1 MATRVT
7 RRRNPAERALE
18 VREAAKT
25 IALTRGL
32 AAISLRSLATHCGV
46 TAPLI
51 AHYEPNMDALV
62 ANTFFAIAE
71 QEIAEVALH
80 ATAPTSPVDQF
91 RALLDAL
98 ADQSRDN
105 VGVVWSDAWSLGRKN
120 VPLAEAARQ
129 SMDSWHALATSIIR
143 AGQAIGQFTDV
154 NPERA
159 VLVLFALVD
168 AAAAYQLVD
177 YRTRQERE
185 ALVRET
191 LEDIL
196 KVSLAAADESTRRS
210 GAASAVSRQPGK

>member
-1 MATRVT
+1 MGASAT
-7 RRRNPAERALE
+7 RRRDPAERALE

-71 QEIAEVALH
+71 QEIAEATLH
-80 ATAPTSPVDQF
+80 ATAQTNPVDQF

-98 ADQSRDN
+98 ADSSRDN
-105 VGVVWSDAWSLGRKN
+105 VGVVWSDAWSLGRKSA
-120 VPLAEAARQ
+120 PLAEAARQ

-143 AGQAIGQFTDV
+143 AGQATGQFANV
-154 NPERA
+154 NSERA
-159 VLVLFALVD
+159 ALVLFALVD

-177 YRTRQERE
+177 YRRRHERE

-196 KVSLAAADESTRRS
+196 KVPLGSLNDPAI
-210 GAASAVSRQPGK
+210 